1 MQKVFFSNTLDAR
14 LCPNLSS
21 SEGKVSGKLSFWEGK
36 MREIVAQKVLEGT
49 VSPIPPSTRRDI
61 RVPKVPNKAFAVIGM
76 RRAGKTTFLWQI
88 AHERMAQGATREQVL
103 YFNFEDE
110 RLTGL
115 EVSQLHWIVEEYYRL
130 YPHWR
135 DQERVIFLLDE
146 IQIVSGWERFARR
159 LMDTEQIDLYLSG
172 SSAKLLS
179 QEIASSMRGRA
190 LPITVFPFSFR
201 EYLRHL
207 NIEPERPYKR
217 LRKAE
222 QTLIEHHL
230 RRYLRVGGFPEVVS
244 LDSEID
250 RMELLRTY
258 VDVAV
263 LRDVI
268 ERHDIKQ
275 VQALRRVVRRLL
287 SAPAGTLS
295 VNKLYNE
302 LKSQGIKISK
312 ETLYSYLD
320 YLTDAFLV
328 RIVELSSRSERQ
340 RMSNPR
346 KVYPIDMG
354 LIPLYQM
361 GTEFPLGQAVE
372 TCVLLELQRRK
383 GEGFYVKTP
392 TGYEVDFLVY
402 FPEGYIEL
410 IQVCANPSEPAT
422 LEREVRA
429 LLDAKTFHPNASL
442 RLVVL
447 ESLPLKVAVPEE
459 IQVSLLSEWLL
470 MEQNCD
476 SVP

>member
-1 MQKVFFSNTLDAR
+1 
-14 LCPNLSS
+14 
-21 SEGKVSGKLSFWEGK
+21 

-49 VSPIPPSTRRDI
+49 TCPIPAYTRRDI
-61 RVPKVPNKAFAVIGM
+61 RVPRVPNKAFAVIGM
-76 RRAGKTTFLWQI
+76 RRAGKTTFLWQV
-88 AHERMAQGATREQVL
+88 AQERVVQGAGREQVL

-110 RLTGL
+110 RLAGL
-115 EVSQLHWIVEEYYRL
+115 ETHQLHWIVEEYYRL
-130 YPHWR
+130 YPYYR
-135 DQERVIFLLDE
+135 DRERVIFLLDE
-146 IQIVSGWERFARR
+146 IQVVPGWERFARR
-159 LMDTEQIDLYLSG
+159 IMDSEQIDLYLSG

-207 NIEPERPYKR
+207 NIEPAFPPNR

-222 QTLIEHHL
+222 RALVEHHL
-230 RRYLRVGGFPEVVS
+230 HRYLRVGGFPEVMS
-244 LDSEID
+244 LDSDID

-268 ERHDIKQ
+268 ERYDVKQ
-275 VQALRRVVRRLL
+275 VQPLRMVLRKLL

-295 VNKLYNE
+295 VNKLYNDM
-302 LKSQGIKISK
+302 KSQGVRISK
-312 ETLYSYLD
+312 ETLYAYLD
-320 YLTDAFLV
+320 YLVDAFLV
-328 RIVELSSRSERQ
+328 RIVEMSSRSERQ

-354 LIPLYQM
+354 LIPLYQR
-361 GTEFPLGQAVE
+361 GTEFPVGQAVE

-383 GEGFYVKTP
+383 GDIYYVRTP
-392 TGYEVDFLVY
+392 VGYEVDFLAY

-410 IQVCANPSEPAT
+410 IQVCAKPSEPDT

-429 LLDAKTFHPNASL
+429 LLDAKTVYPHASL
-442 RLVVL
+442 RLIVL
-447 ESLPLKVAVPEE
+447 ESLPPSVIVPEE
-459 IQVSLLSEWLL
+459 VQVSLLSEWLL
-470 MEQNCD
+470 TENEGSPAQ
-476 SVP
+476 S